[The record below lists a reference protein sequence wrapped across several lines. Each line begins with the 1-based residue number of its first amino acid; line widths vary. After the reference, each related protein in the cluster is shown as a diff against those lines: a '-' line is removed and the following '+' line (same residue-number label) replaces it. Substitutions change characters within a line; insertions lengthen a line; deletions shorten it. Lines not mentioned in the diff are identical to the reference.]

1 MVDLMSLDPSSSKR
15 GQEIFD
21 PETIAVL
28 AMALQDALRQL
39 QLVYCNDPAVTE
51 IAKTII
57 ELARRGE
64 RNPIRLRDLAVEA
77 FRGSGPPSRDS
88 R

>member
-1 MVDLMSLDPSSSKR
+1 MPVSSPSNR

-39 QLVYCNDPAVTE
+39 QLVYRNDPAVTE

-77 FRGSGPPSRDS
+77 FRGGGRDS